1 MRESNKKEFK
11 EIYSNSI
18 KKEIVAFANS
28 EGGQIYI
35 GIDDEGRVIGIE
47 NADEAML
54 RITNIIRDSIKPDI
68 TMFVNCTLEKV
79 DEKDIVLISIE
90 QGSNKPYY
98 LAEKGMKPSGVY
110 VRQGTSSAP
119 ASEEA
124 IRQMIKETDGDVF
137 EKMRSINQE
146 LSFSET
152 RRAFESNHM
161 EFSEVQYQTLGIVDG
176 AHEYTNLG
184 LLLSDQCPYTIK
196 CAVFEGDDSNDFQD
210 RREFG
215 GPLLKQ
221 LRDVFE
227 YIELHNKLKSNFVGL
242 YRIDQREFPEEAVR
256 EALLNCIVH
265 RDYSFSDST
274 QIRLYQDKIEFVSI
288 GGLLKG
294 IELEDVLM
302 GMSICRNKKL
312 AEVFF
317 RLNLIESYG
326 TGLDKIQKSYK
337 NNNSEPEILST
348 KNIFK
353 IVLPKLLR
361 ENSSKNSM
369 GSVISDEEEKILKYA
384 GTHNDFSRTDIDK
397 LLRTSQPTSSR
408 LLKKMIE
415 KGLLESHGNSKNTRY
430 NLKK

>member
-1 MRESNKKEFK
+1 M
-11 EIYSNSI
+11 
-18 KKEIVAFANS
+18 
-28 EGGQIYI
+28 
-35 GIDDEGRVIGIE
+35 
-47 NADEAML
+47 
-54 RITNIIRDSIKPDI
+54 
-68 TMFVNCTLEKV
+68 
-79 DEKDIVLISIE
+79 
-90 QGSNKPYY
+90 
-98 LAEKGMKPSGVY
+98 
-110 VRQGTSSAP
+110 
-119 ASEEA
+119 
-124 IRQMIKETDGDVF
+124 
-137 EKMRSINQE
+137 
-146 LSFSET
+146 
-152 RRAFESNHM
+152 
-161 EFSEVQYQTLGIVDG
+161 
-176 AHEYTNLG
+176 
-184 LLLSDQCPYTIK
+184 SDQCPYTIK